1 MRRLAGISL
10 NRIASFWL
18 RVSLIGAVVGSAGSG
33 SFAQSQVPF
42 YSKTELARA
51 VAVQQANQSAI
62 LAGQGVFGVGV
73 GETNGTLAITVLV
86 DSTNRAAQ
94 LPTTLDEFPVTVQ
107 AVGTVH
113 ALPCTG
119 LNPQSAYPLP
129 IPLGV
134 SAGNILLFDSG
145 ACCASG
151 TIGFKVRDNSSGRVG
166 WISNNHVVGHGTDGC
181 PSTAP
186 IGTVQYQPG
195 AVDNN
200 CGAAQNIGVLNRTV
214 PITFGGAANLVDC
227 GFVQSSDSAISANI
241 LNLGSQVNN
250 VVPAFVGQVVQKN
263 GRTSN
268 CTQGTV
274 TAVNLT
280 VNIDYSE
287 SAPCATSCGIA
298 TFNNQIMVAPSAPS
312 SAFGAPGDS
321 GSPIVDANNNAVGLL
336 FAGDSSGNA
345 FGNPIGTVLSALNVS
360 LSSVASSQ
368 VVTRTSRFWFTHG
381 FSSDANCATL
391 LGAINFNGGVLDLGF
406 VTLATANR
414 NSDNVIDGTDAFIE
428 ALGFYWRG
436 AGKTG
441 EPSGTQSLGLKSS
454 GLCVA
459 RKQLAVEL
467 IAAIANTTL
476 LGTFPPNATYVNGH
490 TVTNFPGDL
499 ISQARTAAAGFDV
512 AAVRSMTALLKKF
525 NSSGQTNNLPNGL
538 EECSAQ
544 PSKILKPISRDP
556 MLQDTCPGI
565 NDTCLAAKTIVFSD
579 ENPVFNDSVSLAGF
593 HDDIPSPAC
602 NVGGRDAVWQVSP
615 PVAANGRQF
624 SVSTQ
629 GSNFDTVLSIWSGT
643 CSNLTPVA
651 CADNVLG
658 SGEQLTF
665 TTDGVNTFFIVIE
678 GSGGAFGNVKMSVRS
693 F

>member
-1 MRRLAGISL
+1 V
-10 NRIASFWL
+10 
-18 RVSLIGAVVGSAGSG
+18 RVSLIGAVVASVGFG

-42 YSKTELARA
+42 YSKAERARA
-51 VAVQQANQSAI
+51 VAVQEANQSAI

-86 DSTNRAAQ
+86 DSTDHTNQ
-94 LPTTLDEFPVTVQ
+94 LPTSLEEFPVSVR

-119 LNPQSAYPLP
+119 LNPRSTYPLP
-129 IPLGV
+129 VPLGV

-145 ACCASG
+145 VCCASG
-151 TIGFKVRDNSSGRVG
+151 TIGFKVRDNSSGRIG

-186 IGTVQYQPG
+186 LGTVQYQPG

-200 CGAAQNIGVLNRTV
+200 CAAAQNIGVLSRTV
-214 PITFGGAANLVDC
+214 PIQFGGAANSVDC
-227 GFVQSSDSAISANI
+227 GLVLSSDSAISAEI
-241 LNLGSQVNN
+241 LNLGAQVNN

-287 SAPCATSCGIA
+287 AAPCATTCGIA
-298 TFNNQIMVAPSAPS
+298 TFNNQIMVAPSVAS
-312 SAFGAPGDS
+312 LAFGAPGDS

-336 FAGDSSGNA
+336 FAGDNAGNA

-360 LSSVASSQ
+360 LSSAASSQ
-368 VVTRTSRFWFTHG
+368 DVTRTSRFWFTHG
-381 FSSDANCATL
+381 SSSDANCATL
-391 LGAINFNGGVLDLGF
+391 LGAITFNGGVLDLGF

-454 GLCVA
+454 SLCVA
-459 RKQLAVEL
+459 RKQLAIEL

-499 ISQARTAAAGFDV
+499 ISQARTAAAGFDIT
-512 AAVRSMTALLKKF
+512 AVHSMTALLKKF
-525 NSSGQTNNLPNGL
+525 NSSGQTNDLPNGL
-538 EECSAQ
+538 VECSAQ
-544 PSKILKPISRDP
+544 PSKTLKSISRDP
-556 MLQDTCPGI
+556 TLQDTCPGI
-565 NDTCLAAKTIVFSD
+565 NDTCFAAKTIVFSG
-579 ENPVFNDSVSLAGF
+579 ENAVFSDSVSLAGF

-602 NVGGRDAVWQVSP
+602 NAGGRDAVWQVSP

-624 SVSTQ
+624 SVSTKD
-629 GSNFDTVLSIWSGT
+629 SNFDTVLSIWSGT

-651 CADNVLG
+651 CADVLG
-658 SGEQLTF
+658 NGGEQLTF
-665 TTDGVNTFFIVIE
+665 TTDGLNTFFIVIE
-678 GSGGAFGNVKMSVRS
+678 GSGGAFGKVNMSVRS